1 MNEEQEEQ
9 LRVPGGRMEVG
20 GAGAGE
26 LSAAGIEQRARE
38 LAHTEGRDE
47 VSDADRER
55 AREELSGPVHLPTA
69 PEAISP
75 ELEELVTWD
84 DPTGSSGHR
93 VEPVGLGSDES
104 IGELL
109 VQEGLDEADHQL
121 RVSAVDD
128 QDREDRIE

>member
-1 MNEEQEEQ
+1 
-9 LRVPGGRMEVG
+9 MEVG

-26 LSAAGIEQRARE
+26 LSAAGIEKRARE

-47 VSDADRER
+47 VSDSDRAR

-75 ELEELVTWD
+75 ELEELVACD
-84 DPTGSSGHR
+84 DPASSSGHK
-93 VEPVGLGSDES
+93 VEPVGLPSDES
-104 IGELL
+104 IGEQL

-121 RVSAVDD
+121 RVAAVDD
-128 QDREDRIE
+128 QDRADDIE